1 MDWVY
6 IVLAFLGGVLVTL
19 LVVYFAAK
27 YYGRIMGAIEKL
39 GRSPP
44 I

>member
-6 IVLAFLGGVLVTL
+6 IVVAFLGGVLVTL

-27 YYGRIMGAIEKL
+27 YYGRVMRAIEEFGK
-39 GRSPP
+39 RPP